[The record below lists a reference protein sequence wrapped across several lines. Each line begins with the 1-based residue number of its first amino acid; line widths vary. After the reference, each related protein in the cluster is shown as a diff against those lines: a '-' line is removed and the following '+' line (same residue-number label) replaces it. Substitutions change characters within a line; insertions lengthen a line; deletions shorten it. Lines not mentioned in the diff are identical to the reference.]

1 MKKCKQTAEIS
12 WLFIWD
18 VKISK
23 SFVKQSFSIFYPNV
37 KSYHSLCS
45 PTTQQQRMS
54 YQYPCFVINSIYIWR
69 GSRQQIFYI
78 SFAITHFWILWKKIQ
93 NELSGSSEKVENT
106 TKQVENQQIFIVTLT
121 KKFSV
126 ADYWHILYKFTKYTW
141 AHSSALFCHI

>member
-1 MKKCKQTAEIS
+1 
-12 WLFIWD
+12 
-18 VKISK
+18 
-23 SFVKQSFSIFYPNV
+23 
-37 KSYHSLCS
+37 
-45 PTTQQQRMS
+45 MS

-93 NELSGSSEKVENT
+93 NELSSSSEKVENT

-126 ADYWHILYKFTKYTW
+126 PDYWYKLYKFTQYTW
-141 AHSSALFCHI
+141 ALNSSLFWRIQLISNVFLGIFDKKCLFHSKLTSYHTYNDIRGQANHFG